1 MGPRNDWRPGRTNR
15 PQGNG
20 TSRASWLLLLLL
32 FVFVMWAMWPRGT
45 AGLAIPYSSFLEQ
58 AEAGNVE
65 RVTIQGQQVSG
76 QFDTPVSAAQ
86 LRVSSAG
93 ASGGTPWSQFTT
105 TIPEA
110 LGGEGLLPLL
120 QENGTV
126 VEVAAPSTPWLGTIL
141 LTLLPVALLGG
152 LLYYMNRNR
161 GAIGGGGS
169 GIMDFGKSK
178 ARSMMGTHVDVTF
191 DDVAGVEESK
201 AELQEVVGFLKDPAK
216 YHRLGAEI
224 PKGVLLVGSPG
235 TGKTLMARAVA
246 GEAGVPFFHV
256 NATEFVEMFVG
267 VGASRVRD
275 LFNKAKEAAPAIVFI
290 DELDAVGRRRGAG
303 IGNTNDEREQTLNQ
317 LLVEMDGFEK
327 RQSVIIMAA
336 TNRPDVLDPALL
348 RPGRFDRQVTV
359 PLPDRPGREAILRTH
374 VRSVALDED
383 VDLAVLA
390 RSTPG
395 FSGADL
401 ANLVNEAALTAA
413 RREHDRATMT
423 DFEEAL
429 DKIVLGGE
437 RPLLLSER
445 DRRIVAYHE
454 GGHALVGW
462 FTPEADPVRKVTIIP
477 RGRALGVTQQ
487 LPAEDTYNYSRSY
500 LDGRIGVMLGG
511 RAAEEVVLKDITTG
525 AQSDLEQASAL
536 VRKMVTRWGMGSL
549 GLVALEVGEQPF
561 LGYELTQGRSYSDQ
575 TAARVDRNIQEIL
588 DAKYEQVKDLIRT
601 HREALDRLAV
611 ALLEEETVG
620 EERLLEIL
628 GPRPA
633 ATEEALDAEHLRRVA
648 DTVPSPAAEE
658 AAAAAAGGS
667 TVAVAARLD
676 QALRPAA
683 RRRRE

>member
-1 MGPRNDWRPGRTNR
+1 M
-15 PQGNG
+15 
-20 TSRASWLLLLLL
+20 

-45 AGLAIPYSSFLEQ
+45 GGLGIPYSSFLEQ
-58 AEAGNVE
+58 VQSGNVE
-65 RVTIQGQQVSG
+65 RVTIQGQQVTG
-76 QFDTPVSAAQ
+76 MLATPVSAAD
-86 LRVSSAG
+86 LHVGSGSTAG
-93 ASGGTPWSQFTT
+93 STPWAQFTT

-110 LGGEGLLPLL
+110 LGNDSLLPLL
-120 QENGTV
+120 QEQGTV
-126 VEVAAPSTPWLGTIL
+126 VDVAPPSSPWLGTIL
-141 LTLLPVALLGG
+141 LTLLPVLLLGG
-152 LLYYMNRNR
+152 LVYYMNRNR
-161 GAIGGGGS
+161 GAMGGGGS

-191 DDVAGVEESK
+191 EDVAGVEESK

-275 LFNKAKEAAPAIVFI
+275 LFNKAKEASPAIVFI

-359 PLPDRPGREAILRTH
+359 PLPDRQGREAILRTH
-374 VRSVALDED
+374 VRAVALEGD
-383 VDLAVLA
+383 VDLSVLA

-401 ANLVNEAALTAA
+401 ANLANEAALTAA
-413 RREHDRATMT
+413 RHEHERATMA

-462 FTPEADPVRKVTIIP
+462 LSPEADPVRKVTIIP

-500 LDGRIGVMLGG
+500 LDARIGVMLGG
-511 RAAEEVVLKDITTG
+511 RAAEEVVLQDITTG

-549 GLVALEVGEQPF
+549 GLVALEAGEQPF

-588 DAKYEQVKDLIRT
+588 DAKYLEVKDLIREK
-601 HREALDRLAV
+601 RDALDRLAA

-620 EERLLEIL
+620 EDRLREIL
-628 GPRPA
+628 GPRPMV
-633 ATEEALDAEHLRRVA
+633 TQEALDAEHLRKVA
-648 DTVPSPAAEE
+648 DTVPSATPEDE
-658 AAAAAAGGS
+658 RTVAAGGAA
-667 TVAVAARLD
+667 TAVAARLD
-676 QALRPAA
+676 QVFRPND
-683 RRRRE
+683 RRRRRL